1 MHLFYLCV
9 VLSCS
14 ASVQC
19 TSDTSTRELPDCSK
33 APKSD
38 DTAQAKTF
46 RELFIVGTLDGRIS
60 ALDPREHGNVVW
72 SHETGPGPLLSSSLS
87 RLEMRNR
94 GQRVRLIP
102 SLDGSLYKFNGETVE
117 PLPLTADF
125 LLKSSFK
132 LGDDLVITGGKEA
145 RSYGINLHTGQA
157 GLFLSCLQD
166 TPTSVQCWSHNY

>member
-1 MHLFYLCV
+1 M
-9 VLSCS
+9 
-14 ASVQC
+14 
-19 TSDTSTRELPDCSK
+19 
-33 APKSD
+33 
-38 DTAQAKTF
+38 
-46 RELFIVGTLDGRIS
+46 
-60 ALDPREHGNVVW
+60 
-72 SHETGPGPLLSSSLS
+72 
-87 RLEMRNR
+87 
-94 GQRVRLIP
+94 RLIP

-166 TPTSVQCWSHNY
+166 TPTSMQCWSHNYIIDDSTIEPL